1 MYTMKEVIE
10 RAGAPTPS
18 FFRKLRNIGIALTGI
33 SAAILTSP
41 VSLPALLISIA
52 GYAAVGGAVLG
63 AVSQLVKKEEQ

>member
-10 RAGAPTPS
+10 RAGSPTPS

-63 AVSQLVKKEEQ
+63 AVSQLVKKEEE